1 MSGIDAA
8 ARAGFYQVL
17 FGRRDVRG
25 QFLPDPIDPAVL
37 ARVLHA
43 AHHAP
48 SVGLSQPWNFIL
60 VRDIAVKARVQKD
73 FLAARKEEATL
84 FSAER
89 RAAYRDLKLAGIA
102 EAPVNLCITCDRARG
117 GPVVLGRTRQ
127 PDTDLYS
134 TACAVQNLWLAARA
148 ENLGL
153 GWVSIIEPAV
163 LGDILALPGG
173 VVPVAY
179 VCIGRVAYFYDEP
192 ELQVRGWGRRLRA
205 SQLLFNE
212 SWGRQDDDPL
222 RDALAR
228 LEKDGR

>member
-1 MSGIDAA
+1 MRGIDAA

-17 FGRRDVRG
+17 YNRRDVRG
-25 QFLPDPIDPAVL
+25 QFLPDAIDPALL

-60 VRDIAVKARVQKD
+60 VRDIAVKARVHGA
-73 FLAARKEEATL
+73 FMAAREAEAKL
-84 FSAER
+84 FGGER
-89 RAAYRDLKLAGIA
+89 RAAYRDLKLAGILD
-102 EAPVNLCITCDRARG
+102 APVNLCITCDRTRG
-117 GPVVLGRTRQ
+117 GPAVLGRTRQ

-134 TACAVQNLWLAARA
+134 AACAVQNLWLAARA
-148 ENLGL
+148 EDLGL
-153 GWVSIIEPAV
+153 GWVSIIEPGTLRA
-163 LGDILALPGG
+163 IFRLPTA

-179 VCIGRVAYFYDEP
+179 VCLGHVSYFHDEP
-192 ELQVRGWGRRLRA
+192 ELQAKGWGRRLRA

-212 SWGRQDDDPL
+212 SWGRQDEDPV

-228 LEKDGR
+228 LEETGP